1 MSEVNAHSNVPEQ
14 KLEPIFE
21 REYWS
26 LFQNKEYLEPLKFSN
41 GKSQAD
47 IVEEVVKKIKSG
59 IKVIFL
65 HGVCGTGKSAI
76 ALNIARELGKTSI
89 IVPIKSL
96 QRQYEKDYM
105 DNKYVIKKN
114 GEIMNIAMITGRD
127 NHDSIFFPG
136 ASSAD
141 PLLPD
146 TIKLT
151 EKNYS
156 LLKDYYLKNPFIS
169 NKVMPEL
176 RDLRRMS
183 IAPANPYWS
192 PIVPASVDLRQLKD
206 ANKKSYKGMFGREY
220 IFYHR
225 KKGCSYY
232 DQYDAYIDA
241 DVIIFNAAKYLAET
255 SIGRKPETVVDII
268 DEADEFLDSLS
279 NEVEINL
286 SRLTNALSLISPDN
300 ITAKESIK
308 EIKKLIGLEELNK
321 NALGIDEEDIF
332 PLVETKLLQIM
343 KILLN
348 DPELDAEISID
359 ELNYAN
365 HVIEAANHFRDAFQ
379 DTYVSYKKEDNSL
392 YATLVT
398 TNLEK
403 KFNNLIEGNKALV
416 LMSGTLHDEKVIQ
429 NIYGIK
435 EYAIVEAEGL
445 NQGAIEIIKTG
456 AEFDCKYSNFQTRKY
471 SREDYL
477 KSLSKS
483 LEKSIK
489 PVLIHVNSF
498 NDLPSYIEKKDLH
511 IDNIENHE
519 NLREAQLM
527 DKSEKRIAEFKKG
540 KTDILFTTKCS
551 RGIDFPGN
559 TCNSVIFTKYPNP
572 NVKSSFWK
580 ILKQTHPQYYWDFYK
595 DKAYRS
601 FLQRLYRAVRS
612 KDDHV
617 NVLSP
622 DSRVLDAVRKLQ
634 INSIT

>member
-206 ANKKSYKGMFGREY
+206 ANKKTYKGMFGREY
-220 IFYHR
+220 VFYHR

-286 SRLTNALSLISPDN
+286 SRLANALSLISPDN
-300 ITAKESIK
+300 IGAKESIK

-634 INSIT
+634 INSII